1 MASRAAGARARAQ
14 LSLGVM
20 AHGFSSR
27 ALCARPVLHLQVWG
41 HHSTC
46 KLARRP
52 AQRPPWQGPRTRF
65 KIRIQPTHPPGPAWR
80 CSSVALLASMAAVNS
95 RHRPARRPV
104 TRARACTSPGQRASS
119 LGSSPPLRSARSS
132 SHRQRCRCRNSAR
145 GARERRAPRARL
157 FPPSVRRGGLQT
169 RPRADSPR
177 AAGSTPVHMCR
188 ILRPRG
194 DRGFVVEG
202 GRLQMRR
209 SEAKAMLSL
218 RR

>member
-95 RHRPARRPV
+95 RHRLATRPV
-104 TRARACTSPGQRASS
+104 TRARACMVPRSARIFPLVASAHRRPRAARAPLPTGSGVGVVIRRAAPARGGRPA
-119 LGSSPPLRSARSS
+119 LGSSLPACGVAACKPGRALIHHAPPGAHPFICVEFYGRVETAALSS
-132 SHRQRCRCRNSAR
+132 KGAVSKCGAQRRKPC
-145 GARERRAPRARL
+145 
-157 FPPSVRRGGLQT
+157 
-169 RPRADSPR
+169 
-177 AAGSTPVHMCR
+177 
-188 ILRPRG
+188 
-194 DRGFVVEG
+194 
-202 GRLQMRR
+202 
-209 SEAKAMLSL
+209 
-218 RR
+218 